1 MVVYYPLFMNLKDQW
16 VLVVG
21 GGAVAYRKVKTLL
34 ASQALVRVVSPGLIS
49 PLEMLID
56 DKRCFWSMKEYSLT
70 DLGDVVLVFACTE
83 KAEVND
89 RVAADAQA
97 ASRPVNVADN
107 QEKCSFIVPSIF
119 RQGDLSIAVSTGGA
133 SPLVARQIRKQLEEI
148 YGDPMAAYLD
158 LLKTWRPEIKRKL
171 PEAKRQAFWEK
182 VTDGVIWEMIKA
194 DRLEEAKGV
203 IEQCFQSLLD

>member
-1 MVVYYPLFMNLKDQW
+1 MAGYYPLFMNLQDQW

-34 ASQALVRVVSPGLIS
+34 ACQALVRVVSPHLIS

-56 DKRCFWSMKEYSLT
+56 NKRCFWSIKKYSQT
-70 DLGDVVLVFACTE
+70 DLRDAMLIFACTE

-89 RVAADAQA
+89 KVASDAQEV
-97 ASRPVNVADN
+97 SRPVNVADN
-107 QEKCSFIVPSIF
+107 PEKCSFIVPSVF

-133 SPLVARQIRKQLEEI
+133 SPLVARQIRKQLEDT
-148 YGDPMAAYLD
+148 YKDSMAVYLD
-158 LLKTWRPEIKRKL
+158 LLRSWRPEIKRKL
-171 PEAKRQAFWEK
+171 TEAKRQAFWEK
-182 VTDGVIWEMIKA
+182 VTDGVVWEMIEA

-203 IEQCFQSLLD
+203 VEQCFQSLLD

>member
-1 MVVYYPLFMNLKDQW
+1 MAVYYPLFMNLKDQW

-34 ASQALVRVVSPGLIS
+34 ACQALVRVVSPRLIA
-49 PLEMLID
+49 PLDRLID
-56 DKRCFWSMKEYSLT
+56 DKRCFWSRKEYSLS
-70 DLGDVVLVFACTE
+70 DLGDVMLVFACTE

-89 RVAADAQA
+89 RVASDAQT

-107 QEKCSFIVPSIF
+107 PEKGSFIVPSIF

-133 SPLVARQIRKQLEEI
+133 SPLVARQIRKQMEET
-148 YGDPMAAYLD
+148 YGDSMAAYLD
-158 LLKTWRPEIKRKL
+158 LLKTWRPEIKRQL
-171 PEAKRQAFWEK
+171 PETKRQAFWEK